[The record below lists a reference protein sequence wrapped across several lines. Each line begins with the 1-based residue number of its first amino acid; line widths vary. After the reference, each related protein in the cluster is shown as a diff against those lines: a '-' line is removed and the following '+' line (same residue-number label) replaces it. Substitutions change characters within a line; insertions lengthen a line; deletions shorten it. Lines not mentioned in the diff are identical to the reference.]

1 MVWQLTI
8 QVIAQQLHAQFSLI
22 AFMSGGFMQA
32 HSLKETVVLFLAHP
46 HFSSQPKS
54 WEDPKNEA
62 KRMLIQEK
70 IGM

>member
-1 MVWQLTI
+1 
-8 QVIAQQLHAQFSLI
+8 
-22 AFMSGGFMQA
+22 MSGGFMQA

-62 KRMLIQEK
+62 KRMLIHEK